1 MSFSREGNGEKDGI
15 GIEKRK
21 KLANKFLKKREK
33 KNIEHNTEKRCKSED
48 KFIKMY
54 GNVLECQL
62 YYICHLKLEEEKY

>member
-33 KNIEHNTEKRCKSED
+33 KKHRA
-48 KFIKMY
+48 
-54 GNVLECQL
+54 
-62 YYICHLKLEEEKY
+62 